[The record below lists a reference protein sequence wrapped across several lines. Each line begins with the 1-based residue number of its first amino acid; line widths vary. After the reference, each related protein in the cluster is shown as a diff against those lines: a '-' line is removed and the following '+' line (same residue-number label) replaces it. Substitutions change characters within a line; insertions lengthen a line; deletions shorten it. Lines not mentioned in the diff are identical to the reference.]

1 MSHYDDLGIAT
12 NATDE
17 EIKRAYRDKAVL
29 THPDKGGDAAE
40 FAKIA
45 RAYETLKD
53 PDRRR
58 LYDETGKDERLPF
71 DLAVRDTILQGFSW
85 ALDTL
90 GSDADIVEAV
100 RGRLSEVN
108 AELERSLKKA
118 AALKKSLKAKRGK
131 VKTKKRNAVN
141 LFHLVIDQRLSTLN
155 MQLSEQSHQLK
166 LNKACL
172 RVLKSYSDEWTAPAT
187 PRWSSGQTFKI
198 DLTGWR
204 I

>member
-100 RGRLSEVN
+100 RGRLSE
-108 AELERSLKKA
+108 
-118 AALKKSLKAKRGK
+118 
-131 VKTKKRNAVN
+131 
-141 LFHLVIDQRLSTLN
+141 
-155 MQLSEQSHQLK
+155 
-166 LNKACL
+166 
-172 RVLKSYSDEWTAPAT
+172 WTAPAT